1 MKRLILPTIAVMI
14 ILLGGFFVAGKLAN
28 HMHQNLKNLDVVQVD
43 NGEKDAYSKIG
54 KVNEN
59 FDITDEI
66 DSKNGNMVNF
76 YVKNNGEGTIR
87 FAIAGYDEKTLL
99 PGKEDF
105 MQAEVKGKESF
116 NFVISPEDDSP
127 VSAEY
132 RIVQRRK

>member
-1 MKRLILPTIAVMI
+1 MKRLILPTIAVII
-14 ILLGGFFVAGKLAN
+14 ILLGGFYVAGKLSS

-66 DSKNGNMVNF
+66 DSKNGNVINF
-76 YVKNNGEGTIR
+76 YVKNNGEGTIK

-116 NFVISPEDDSP
+116 NFIISPEDDSP
-127 VSAEY
+127 ISAEY